1 MFCQGEIERDL
12 APLQG
17 EGEVGISPRDAPFIR
32 ALSSPF
38 SSFSSPSFGR
48 RKEAYNRVIFWQD
61 PYLSGLQCF
70 EDGIEEEE
78 SKNWKVEVVQTFFFI
93 QSIF

>member
-1 MFCQGEIERDL
+1 M
-12 APLQG
+12 
-17 EGEVGISPRDAPFIR
+17 GISPRDAPFIR

-61 PYLSGLQCF
+61 PYLSDLQCF

>member
-1 MFCQGEIERDL
+1 M
-12 APLQG
+12 
-17 EGEVGISPRDAPFIR
+17 GISPRDAPFIR

-78 SKNWKVEVVQTFFFI
+78 SRNWKSWSRSNVFFHSEYILKFI
-93 QSIF
+93 YHLQGRII

>member
-1 MFCQGEIERDL
+1 M
-12 APLQG
+12 
-17 EGEVGISPRDAPFIR
+17 GISPRDAPFIR

-78 SKNWKVEVVQTFFFI
+78 SRNWKVGIVRSDVFFHSEYILKFI
-93 QSIF
+93 YHLQGRII

>member
-1 MFCQGEIERDL
+1 M
-12 APLQG
+12 
-17 EGEVGISPRDAPFIR
+17 GISPRDAPFIR

-61 PYLSGLQCF
+61 PYLSGLQF
-70 EDGIEEEE
+70 RGWNRGRGVEELE
-78 SKNWKVEVVQTFFFI
+78 SWSRSNVFFHSEYILKFI
-93 QSIF
+93 YHLQGRII

>member
-1 MFCQGEIERDL
+1 M
-12 APLQG
+12 
-17 EGEVGISPRDAPFIR
+17 GISPRDAPFIR

-38 SSFSSPSFGR
+38 SSFSSSSFGR

>member
-1 MFCQGEIERDL
+1 M
-12 APLQG
+12 
-17 EGEVGISPRDAPFIR
+17 GISPRDAPFIR

-48 RKEAYNRVIFWQD
+48 RKEAYNRVIFCQD

-78 SKNWKVEVVQTFFFI
+78 LRNWKVGVVQTFFFI

>member
-1 MFCQGEIERDL
+1 M
-12 APLQG
+12 
-17 EGEVGISPRDAPFIR
+17 GISPRDAPFIR

-38 SSFSSPSFGR
+38 SSFSSPSFGQ